1 MFVSKMALPRRT
13 VLRGMGAALAL
24 PLLDAMV
31 PALTATAK
39 TAANPPR
46 RFGAV
51 FVPLGERPGYWT
63 PATVG
68 SNFEFTPILKP
79 IEKFREQVTI
89 ISELCD
95 PLDGHATTVSAWL
108 SGAVPKKTFAED
120 VYSGETVDQVIAKK
134 IGQETSLP
142 SLELATEDF
151 TGYIGG
157 CDTQYSCAYMNT
169 ISWSSATTPMPMAI
183 NPRVVFER
191 LFGRPGTAAQRQQR
205 KKTDSTILDSLADDV
220 KDLERGLG
228 NRDLGRLHEYL
239 EHIRE
244 VERRIQLSEQHDAN
258 SIIEVDAPFGIPE
271 SWEEHARLM
280 FEMAALAY
288 QADITRV
295 LTFMMA
301 KDASM
306 ISYTNL
312 GISEPHHST
321 THNPDVAARLE
332 NITLINTYQV
342 SLFAHFLKKLESTPD
357 GDGSLLDHTV
367 LVYGSGLSDGNIH
380 LPQNLPIV
388 VAGGGGSVLKGDT
401 HVMQKGAPLAN
412 LHLTLMEKFGVQVDK
427 LGNSTGKLEGISV

>member
-1 MFVSKMALPRRT
+1 MFISKMALPRRT
-13 VLRGMGAALAL
+13 ILRGIGATLAL
-24 PLLDAMV
+24 PLLEAMV
-31 PALTATAK
+31 PALTATVK
-39 TAANPPR
+39 TAASPPK

-51 FVPLGERPGYWT
+51 FVPLGERPGFWT

-79 IEKFREQVTI
+79 IEKFRQHVTI
-89 ISELCD
+89 VSELCD

-108 SGAVPKKTFAED
+108 SGALPKKTFAED
-120 VYSGETVDQVIAKK
+120 VYSGDTVDQVIARK
-134 IGQETSLP
+134 IGQETPLP

-169 ISWSSATTPMPMAI
+169 ISWSSATTPVPMEI

-205 KKTDSTILDSLADDV
+205 KQTDKSILDSLTDDV

-228 NRDLGRLHEYL
+228 VRDLGRLREYMD
-239 EHIRE
+239 HVRE
-244 VERRIQLSEQHDAN
+244 VERRIQLSERAGAN
-258 SIIEVDAPFGIPE
+258 SLKEVDAPFGIPE

-280 FEMAALAY
+280 FELAALAY
-288 QADITRV
+288 QADISRV
-295 LTFMMA
+295 LSFMMA

-321 THNPDVAARLE
+321 THHLE
-332 NITLINTYQV
+332 LPESIPNLVKINTYHMT
-342 SLFAHFLKKLESTPD
+342 LFAEFLERLSTTPD
-357 GDGSLLDHTV
+357 GDGSLLDHS
-367 LVYGSGLSDGNIH
+367 LILFGSGMSEANIH
-380 LPQNLPIV
+380 SRLNIPTLLV
-388 VAGGGGSVLKGDT
+388 GGGAVGFKGNRHIQT
-401 HVMQKGAPLAN
+401 GRETPFANCLLTLAN
-412 LHLTLMEKFGVQVDK
+412 TFGCELERFGTL
-427 LGNSTGKLEGISV
+427 STGEISL